1 MEAGTK
7 KLNDTVSALKGST
20 TEESLNSFPVALQR
34 LRKVWNLL
42 AGMTKAQTGME
53 YAFRSHDSG
62 CVSCTGQIVP
72 GLNSA
77 ASALT
82 DASTMLSSKAEG
94 LGTAFG
100 GMKAQISAV
109 SSAMDNTDR
118 QQLQHLM
125 TQTEELIPH
134 SRL

>member
-1 MEAGTK
+1 ME
-7 KLNDTVSALKGST
+7 SAS
-20 TEESLNSFPVALQR
+20 
-34 LRKVWNLL
+34 

-53 YAFRSHDSG
+53 SASAAMTQGASA
-62 CVSCTGQIVP
+62 VTGQIVP

-109 SSAMDNTDR
+109 SSAMDTYGQTTTSTLNDANGR
-118 QQLQHLM
+118 IDAAQQAMNSAVAELQAIQSAQDEDGKFPLKASAM
-125 TQTEELIPH
+125 
-134 SRL
+134 